1 MGVRLLALLL
11 WPCFMEVFRK
21 GTCEKGQANSDTE
34 QHSLRWLD
42 QIQPCHQVVPVLLKT
57 KAHVSA
63 LFYVSQDRPETDMS
77 WYFVNE
83 DCLVF
88 KPLICLD
95 IWYHQ
100 IIEKKHGKAD
110 RRVGCFSG
118 TLNYSSVCS
127 IVTSFLPRLS
137 RSFQANSL
145 GWVVL
150 HIGCNAL
157 LPVPHTPSSRN
168 TSGANFFPLWVTAY
182 ALFLQLFFLSYFHG

>member
-1 MGVRLLALLL
+1 MV
-11 WPCFMEVFRK
+11 V
-21 GTCEKGQANSDTE
+21 N
-34 QHSLRWLD
+34 

-110 RRVGCFSG
+110 RRVGCFSE
-118 TLNYSSVCS
+118 TLSYSSVCS

-137 RSFQANSL
+137 RSFQNNSL